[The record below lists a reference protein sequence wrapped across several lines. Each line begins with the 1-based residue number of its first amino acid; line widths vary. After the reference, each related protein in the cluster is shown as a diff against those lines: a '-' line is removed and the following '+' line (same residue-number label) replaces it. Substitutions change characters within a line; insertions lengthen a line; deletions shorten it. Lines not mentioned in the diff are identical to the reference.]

1 MSFAVKKKNLVVF
14 IAVVALLFVFRF
26 VLAVC
31 CLLFAVPTPAADMK
45 VADEPQPLLT
55 TADGYWCVARSSFGA
70 GCVSLVCWRGVCVS
84 FVCQRAV
91 CVICVSGHFVCVS
104 APRKVLVC
112 LPRAGCVMLCLVQ
125 V

>member
-1 MSFAVKKKNLVVF
+1 LSFAVKKKNMFLY

-55 TADGYWCVARSSFGA
+55 TAGGYWCDARS
-70 GCVSLVCWRGVCVS
+70 
-84 FVCQRAV
+84 
-91 CVICVSGHFVCVS
+91 
-104 APRKVLVC
+104 
-112 LPRAGCVMLCLVQ
+112 
-125 V
+125 

>member
-1 MSFAVKKKNLVVF
+1 MVF

-55 TADGYWCVARSSFGA
+55 TADGYWCVARS
-70 GCVSLVCWRGVCVS
+70 
-84 FVCQRAV
+84 
-91 CVICVSGHFVCVS
+91 
-104 APRKVLVC
+104 
-112 LPRAGCVMLCLVQ
+112 
-125 V
+125 

>member
-1 MSFAVKKKNLVVF
+1 MSFAVKKKNMFLY

-55 TADGYWCVARSSFGA
+55 TAGGYWCVMPE
-70 GCVSLVCWRGVCVS
+70 LIWCVS
-84 FVCQRAV
+84 FCRGECMQ
-91 CVICVSGHFVCVS
+91 IQMEFVDL
-104 APRKVLVC
+104 VLRVHAC
-112 LPRAGCVMLCLVQ
+112 LQSVPCLVGSLELAC
-125 V
+125 VCPV